1 MSFVTVLMA
10 AMTGFVLLAPL
21 AMVTLLVIGGVP
33 VRQPAAAAASRR
45 TACACGEPG
54 CGQELALSRAA

>member
-33 VRQPAAAAASRR
+33 VRQPAAAASRR